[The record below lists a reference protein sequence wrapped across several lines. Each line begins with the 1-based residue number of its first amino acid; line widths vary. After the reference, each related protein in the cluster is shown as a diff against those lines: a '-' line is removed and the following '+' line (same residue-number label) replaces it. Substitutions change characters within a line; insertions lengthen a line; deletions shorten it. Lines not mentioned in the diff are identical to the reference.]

1 MKFLKAAV
9 AMALMMALTSCKGS
23 ESNSPEPAPP
33 TAETIS
39 METACTEI
47 KPLLSQINETM
58 DTAAKNNAEPDDP
71 AILEEFQSIADK
83 IGGIGERIETEEG
96 AALAQEIANSYTQMF
111 EGFSKREPPSDSTVK
126 TISQAVDNFVLA
138 CDGPPSEN

>member
-9 AMALMMALTSCKGS
+9 AMTLMIALTSCKGS
-23 ESNSPEPAPP
+23 EPNSPEPAPP
-33 TAETIS
+33 AAETIS

-71 AILEEFQSIADK
+71 AVLEEFQSIADK
-83 IGGIGERIETEEG
+83 IAAIGERIETEEG